1 MTHTKIKNILDNL
14 NQLEE
19 DLMALPDDIW
29 LSINPRDNESVEKG
43 TAFLKSFNDNLSGFS
58 ESAGKISK
66 QIKAHFEINPEIEE
80 IEGEAVSEKSRSR
93 IIKELDKSEPHTI
106 DENFTY
112 KRPFGFVL
120 EDQAFKGIKTWR
132 SLFIQALKVLAEKE
146 QSKFKK
152 LPEVEDFVSS
162 RGKPLFTT
170 DSSKLRMPEKTEMSF
185 YVEVNLSA
193 NDLLKRLKNVMEYLK
208 VNPDNF
214 RVYLRE
220 DRDSENK

>member
-58 ESAGKISK
+58 ESSGKISK

-80 IEGEAVSEKSRSR
+80 IEGEAVREKSHSR

-146 QSKFKK
+146 HNKFKK
-152 LPEVEDFVSS
+152 LPEVEDFISS

-170 DSSKLRMPEKTEMSF
+170 TSSKLRMPEKTEMGF

-193 NDLLKRLKNVMEYLK
+193 NDLMKRLKNVMEYLQ
-208 VNPDNF
+208 VTPDNF

-220 DRDSENK
+220 DRDSANV